1 MRQANYSIAEMTFAI
16 SFQYYYNIKFLSYKK
31 KRQNLLRTLVLSAT
45 PITLLSWTHKI
56 TSFTL
61 SCNYTERMDNHDGE
75 TDETSR
81 QLRNNVK

>member
-45 PITLLSWTHKI
+45 PITLLS
-56 TSFTL
+56 
-61 SCNYTERMDNHDGE
+61 
-75 TDETSR
+75 
-81 QLRNNVK
+81 